1 MEKVDNRENYGE
13 FKLLDYYF
21 NVSVGKVLKEIRNSK
36 GYSLSQA
43 VKKAGNTFTRQ
54 TLSKYEL
61 GKSKIRY
68 KAFFEL
74 AKAYEVEPTEL
85 YEKIILSCLKNTNND
100 FEEIK
105 KELGI

>member
-21 NVSVGKVLKEIRNSK
+21 NVSVGK
-36 GYSLSQA
+36 
-43 VKKAGNTFTRQ
+43 RQ

-85 YEKIILSCLKNTNND
+85 YEKIILRCLKNTNND